1 MMKQKFIEIIFKAL
15 EFMIMLGLLVAAL
28 FFVKDVWHEYQLR
41 DTSFKTTTSPL
52 KSMKRDHKQ
61 NDVYVILAIFN
72 PLPIKFD
79 NKSNITRYKFMTSF
93 PLILGS
99 KV

>member
-1 MMKQKFIEIIFKAL
+1 MKQKLIEIIFKAL

-52 KSMKRDHKQ
+52 KSMKRGHKQ
-61 NDVYVILAIFN
+61 NDIYVILAILN

-79 NKSNITRYKFMTSF
+79 NKNNMTICKYMTSF
-93 PLILGS
+93 PILRGKYFS
-99 KV
+99 